1 MRPSRIWPFSFG
13 FFLMASVASVVP
25 FRVVFYQGLGFTG
38 TQIGLLNGVG
48 PLVTLVSAPL
58 WTGFADAKR
67 RHRSIMSGVLLV
79 GAALLFV
86 SPLPTAFGW
95 HLLIILLLNTF
106 LSPVS
111 SFADSATMFM
121 LGDQREMYGRIRL
134 GGTIGYGL
142 AAAIVG
148 SLVEDRGLRW
158 AFWGSAALVLLALM
172 VSQRFAYDPSEC
184 SEGGGDVRRLLAT
197 PRWRLFLLLSFTV
210 GLTHAA
216 TDTYFFPYMKELGA
230 SASTMGFA
238 LTLGTLSE
246 IPVLFFGNRLLK
258 RLRAQGL
265 LLLSMAIAG
274 LRFLLFAAAGSPA
287 LVFMIQLLNGLTLPA
302 MWFAGV
308 SYADEHAPTGLRST
322 AQGLF
327 SAMVLGFGTAAG
339 GFLGGPLL
347 EHIGGRGLYV
357 VFGTAV
363 LATAAV
369 AACVQRRLPVMPE
382 TPREPALH

>member
-121 LGDQREMYGRIRL
+121 LDAFVWAGR
-134 GGTIGYGL
+134 
-142 AAAIVG
+142 
-148 SLVEDRGLRW
+148 
-158 AFWGSAALVLLALM
+158 
-172 VSQRFAYDPSEC
+172 
-184 SEGGGDVRRLLAT
+184 
-197 PRWRLFLLLSFTV
+197 
-210 GLTHAA
+210 
-216 TDTYFFPYMKELGA
+216 
-230 SASTMGFA
+230 
-238 LTLGTLSE
+238 
-246 IPVLFFGNRLLK
+246 
-258 RLRAQGL
+258 
-265 LLLSMAIAG
+265 
-274 LRFLLFAAAGSPA
+274 
-287 LVFMIQLLNGLTLPA
+287 
-302 MWFAGV
+302 
-308 SYADEHAPTGLRST
+308 
-322 AQGLF
+322 
-327 SAMVLGFGTAAG
+327 
-339 GFLGGPLL
+339 
-347 EHIGGRGLYV
+347 
-357 VFGTAV
+357 
-363 LATAAV
+363 
-369 AACVQRRLPVMPE
+369 
-382 TPREPALH
+382 